1 MMKRAAV
8 AVAILASLAVAPA
21 ARATNG
27 MRMIGFGP
35 VQDSMGGVGVGATLD
50 ACSLLSNPAG
60 IADLGQRLD
69 AGGAFFKPTVKY
81 SATGTAVPIP
91 GVAFVANDG
100 ASLDSN
106 RGGSPIPALAY
117 VHPITEQLS
126 AGIGVFGV
134 AGMGVDYKSNLYFGN
149 TYTSYMQARFTPG
162 FAYKVN
168 DMLSLGATANV
179 MVAQMKYDVASGFG
193 QAVHDTATALGIG
206 GTFGAKFT
214 PVRIV
219 TLGAA
224 YETKSSFQDFSFT
237 VPDRANPF
245 ASFPGQPATIP
256 GGTDKLHFDQPQ
268 SFTFG
273 GSVSPIER
281 LLLAVDVQWI
291 NWAQTMGQG
300 LPKYSTDPN
309 ATGVIPFNMNWH
321 NQWVFKF
328 GAQVAVAQGLT
339 VRAGYNYGKMP
350 LDPNRAFENLA
361 FPAVVEHHITGGL
374 GYAVS
379 DRLALNVTGLYAPTA
394 KLQGSNA
401 DVPPALGGTGQG
413 IQSYTTE
420 MSQFEID
427 FGLAYRF

>member
-8 AVAILASLAVAPA
+8 LALASLAVASPA
-21 ARATNG
+21 HATNG

-35 VQDSMGGVGVGATLD
+35 IQDSMGGVGVGATLD

-81 SATGTAVPIP
+81 SATGIAAP
-91 GVAFVANDG
+91 FVNNSG
-100 ASLDSN
+100 QSLDSN

-117 VHPITEQLS
+117 VRPITEQLS

-134 AGMGVDYKSNLYFGN
+134 AGMGVDYATNLYSGP
-149 TYTSYMQARFTPG
+149 TYTSYLQARFTPG

-168 DMLSLGATANV
+168 DLLSVGATANV
-179 MVAQMKYDVASGFG
+179 MVAQMKYDVGSGAG
-193 QAVHDTATALGIG
+193 QALHDTATSLGIG
-206 GTFGAKFT
+206 GTFGVKFT
-214 PVRIV
+214 PVKMV

-237 VPDRANPF
+237 VPSRQNPF
-245 ASFPGQPATIP
+245 DPSQTIP
-256 GGTDKLHFDQPQ
+256 GGVDKLHFDQPQ
-268 SFTFG
+268 SFSFG
-273 GSVSPIER
+273 ASVRPIER
-281 LLLAVDVQWI
+281 LLLAADAQWI
-291 NWAQTMGQG
+291 NWAQTMGQA
-300 LPKYSTDPN
+300 LPAYSTDPN
-309 ATGVIPFNMNWH
+309 ATGAIPFNMNWH

-328 GAQVAVAQGLT
+328 GTQVTAAPGLT

-361 FPAVVEHHITGGL
+361 FPAITEHHITGGL
-374 GYAVS
+374 GYELN
-379 DRLALNVTGLYAPTA
+379 DRFALNVSALYALNA
-394 KLQGSNA
+394 KLQGANA
-401 DVPPALGGTGQG
+401 APPPPQGTGQG

-427 FGLAYRF
+427 LGLAYRF